1 MKQYPWNGLAQRLQF
16 ALRLCIYPRAGTCSP
31 PAVIGEDYSV
41 MEESLSF
48 NGTQQ
53 LQCFNIFITNDSDVE
68 GTETFNISVVHD
80 HALSFST
87 GQILIDPNT
96 AVFTILDDD
105 NGEFTVC
112 AAYLLNWCNY
122 SEFAIVYQ
130 LPTSIRFS
138 QIHLQLQLLQQVLDQ
153 PASLCHKMIF
163 KQFYWLY

>member
-1 MKQYPWNGLAQRLQF
+1 MGSIPIVTRTVVNKCSNGLAHWLWF
-16 ALRLCIYPRAGTCSP
+16 LLALTIPSSYPCASTVFP

-53 LQCFNIFITNDSDVE
+53 LQCFNIFIMNDSDVE

-96 AVFTILDDD
+96 AVFTILDND
-105 NGEFTVC
+105 NGEFTV
-112 AAYLLNWCNY
+112 
-122 SEFAIVYQ
+122 FA
-130 LPTSIRFS
+130 TS
-138 QIHLQLQLLQQVLDQ
+138 LKLV
-153 PASLCHKMIF
+153 
-163 KQFYWLY
+163 